1 MEVVEE
7 DGLAQ
12 FRWVVGLQRLLE
24 VMEVEED
31 GQVQF
36 QWPVGLQLV
45 VVPVVMEATMVV
57 WKVVMEVIVAGKVV
71 MDRVLMVMEV
81 MDLGR
86 QQQWVIL
93 TWGAI
98 LELGLNQA

>member
-1 MEVVEE
+1 MEVVE
-7 DGLAQ
+7 DGLVQ
-12 FRWVVGLQRLLE
+12 FRWVVGLQQLLE
-24 VMEVEED
+24 VMEVVED

-36 QWPVGLQLV
+36 QWLVGLQLV
-45 VVPVVMEATMVV
+45 VVAVVMEATMVAG
-57 WKVVMEVIVAGKVV
+57 KVVMEVIMAGKVV

-93 TWGAI
+93 TWEAI
-98 LELGLNQA
+98 LELGLIPV